1 MHKIAIKQKT
11 VCNYFLPFWG
21 LSFNLVHCF
30 LCYTKCSDGKELWQ
44 YRRSRFDPWVGKIP
58 WSGKWQPTPV
68 FFPGAFH
75 RQRSVVGYSPWGHKE
90 SDTIEWL
97 TLAVQKLLIV
107 TFVIFVYFC
116 FFFHYSR
123 RWIKED
129 LAVTF
134 VYLWHIY
141 TLIYGRNQHN
151 IVKLLSSN
159 LKKNSLDPI

>member
-1 MHKIAIKQKT
+1 MHKIAIKQNT

-21 LSFNLVHCF
+21 LSFNLVYCF
-30 LCYTKCSDGKELWQ
+30 LCYAKCSDGKELWQ

-116 FFFHYSR
+116 FFFFHYSR

-141 TLIYGRNQHN
+141 I
-151 IVKLLSSN
+151 
-159 LKKNSLDPI
+159 P